1 MKKKVLAMLL
11 TGAMAFSMLTGC
23 GKGSGGG
30 RQGAGSVICRPEGR
44 AQ

>member
-1 MKKKVLAMLL
+1 MKLRRERIMKKKVLAMLL

-30 RQGAGSVICRPEGR
+30 GSCGELL
-44 AQ
+44 